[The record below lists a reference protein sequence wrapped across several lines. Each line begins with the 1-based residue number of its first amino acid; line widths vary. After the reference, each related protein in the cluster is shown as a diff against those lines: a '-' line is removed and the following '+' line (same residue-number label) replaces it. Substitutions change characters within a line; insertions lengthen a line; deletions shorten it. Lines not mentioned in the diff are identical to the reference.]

1 MAIRSIQNSKTSKPP
16 ITTTNKPQQSTH
28 HTMLQHFKNFKSL
41 SNIIVILISLHILYM
56 SFTNLSVVPRLRG
69 SGEYGEY
76 LSMIGG
82 NARVDGI
89 LPNVLVVGER
99 GSGVD
104 LVG

>member
-1 MAIRSIQNSKTSKPP
+1 
-16 ITTTNKPQQSTH
+16 
-28 HTMLQHFKNFKSL
+28 
-41 SNIIVILISLHILYM
+41 M
-56 SFTNLSVVPRLRG
+56 SFTNLSVFPRLRG